1 MATLEVRQVWRLKS
15 EIMCRLRIH
24 GEMDYKWGYIC
35 RFYWQKD
42 GQKKKKK
49 KALEND
55 VSDSNISRVGG
66 GRDPN

>member
-1 MATLEVRQVWRLKS
+1 
-15 EIMCRLRIH
+15 MCRLRIH